1 MKSVYIYD
9 GKRSPMGSFQGQLN
23 LLSGWEIMSHVL
35 SDLHQ
40 NTLPDYVI
48 LGNVLSA
55 GQGQSPARQAVR
67 TGIPQGNNIP
77 ATNINKICGSGMFA
91 LTTAYSLIQTDMYNV
106 ITAGGFESMSQAPYL
121 IPKARSGLRMGHG
134 KIIDHMLF
142 DGLEDAYEEASN
154 GTRRSM
160 GIFADQTAQ
169 EYQFSRLDQE
179 DFAKQGLENYLQNK
193 ELLQSEIH
201 TLQII
206 DHKKNVIEIA
216 FDEPPLRVKPEKFSA
231 LRPAFNS
238 SGSITAATSSSITDG
253 ANALILG
260 TEEMQTRLNG
270 KPIAKIVGSS
280 SHAQSPE
287 TFTTA
292 PIGAIQ
298 KLLNQLNWKV
308 SDVDLFEVNEAFAIV
323 PMAVMKDFNIERN
336 RMNVLSGACT
346 LGHPIGSSGSRIVLT
361 LITALRHRDLK
372 RGIAS
377 VCIGGGEA
385 MAMAIEIV

>member
-1 MKSVYIYD
+1 MQSVFIYD
-9 GKRSPMGSFQGQLN
+9 GKRSPMGAFQGQLN

-35 SDLHQ
+35 SGLHQ
-40 NTLPDYVI
+40 NHQPDYVI

-67 TGIPQGNNIP
+67 AGIPNGDSIP
-77 ATNINKICGSGMFA
+77 TANINKVCGSGMFA
-91 LTTAYSLIQTDMYNV
+91 LTTAYALIQSEMYNV

-121 IPKARSGLRMGHG
+121 LPKARNGLRMGHS
-134 KIIDHMLF
+134 KVLDHMLF

-179 DFAKQGLENYLQNK
+179 EFAKQGLENYLQNK
-193 ELLQSEIH
+193 DILQTEIH
-201 TLQII
+201 TLQIQ
-206 DHKKNVIEIA
+206 DHKKNIIEIA
-216 FDEPPLRVKPEKFSA
+216 YDEPPLRVKPEKFSA
-231 LRPAFNS
+231 LRPAFNP
-238 SGSITAATSSSITDG
+238 SGTVTAATSSSITDG

-260 TEEMQTRLNG
+260 TEDAQERLGYN
-270 KPIAKIVGSS
+270 PIAKFLGSA

-298 KLLNQLNWKV
+298 KLLKKLNWKA
-308 SDVDLFEVNEAFAIV
+308 SDVDLFEVNEAFAVV
-323 PMAVMKDFNIERN
+323 PMAVMKDFNISRD

-361 LITALRHRDLK
+361 LITALRHRGLK

-385 MAMAIEIV
+385 MAVAIEIV

>member
-23 LLSGWEIMSHVL
+23 LLSGFEIMSHVL
-35 SDLHQ
+35 SGLHQ
-40 NTLPDYVI
+40 KSQPDYVI

-67 TGIPQGNNIP
+67 TGIPQADNIP
-77 ATNINKICGSGMFA
+77 STNINKVCGSGMFA
-91 LTTAYSLIQTDMYNV
+91 LTTACALIQTGMFNV

-121 IPKARSGLRMGHG
+121 LPKARNGLRMGHG

-179 DFAKQGLENYLQNK
+179 EFAKQGIENYLLNK

-201 TLQII
+201 TLQIM
-206 DHKKNVIEIA
+206 DHKKNTIEIT

-231 LRPAFNS
+231 LRPAFNP
-238 SGSITAATSSSITDG
+238 SGTVTAATSSSIADG

-260 TEEMQTRLNG
+260 TEEMQIRLNC

-292 PIGAIQ
+292 PVGAIQ
-298 KLLNQLNWKV
+298 KLLQQLNWEV

-323 PMAVMKDFNIERN
+323 PMAVMKDLNIERN

-361 LITALRHRDLK
+361 LITALRHRGLK